1 MIFKIPLFE
10 IKQNNANSWKKM
22 SEKDFLLNL
31 NKSLTLITPALER
44 MFDGEEFITSSIKY
58 RIRY

>member
-1 MIFKIPLFE
+1 MMIIVGKKIP
-10 IKQNNANSWKKM
+10 
-22 SEKDFLLNL
+22 EKDFLLNL

-44 MFDGEEFITSSIKY
+44 MFEGEEIITPSIKY